1 MKPVFRKTVSLV
13 FLSALICSP
22 LAMAQLERSQ
32 PFYVDTVS
40 YDPAIPLPESVIG
53 HPLGH
58 RIARNDLL
66 VQYLRGIAELSPRIS
81 VETMAYTHERRPIL
95 ALTITSA
102 ANHARIDEIKAAHV
116 ALSDPDS
123 DLEVSAD
130 MPVVTWLNYGVH
142 GAEVSSTDSSMAVAY
157 HLAAA
162 QGPEI
167 EATLEQS
174 VIILIAVFNPDG
186 NSRMSAWNHMHG
198 AYVPVSDPGHRLH
211 HTFWP
216 GGRTN
221 HYWFDLNR
229 QWLMIQH
236 PEPRGWVAKFH
247 EWKPNITV
255 DYHEMGQNSTYY
267 FHPGAPERT
276 FPYIPDRS
284 MELLDRVSDRPRS
297 WLDSEQRL
305 YFNEENYD
313 NYYIGKGST
322 YPHMHASM
330 GMLFEQA
337 SSEGL
342 LDTPHGVLSFRD
354 NIRTQYRTSLEMV
367 RAGVEMREELLQ
379 YQRDFS
385 RDSIELADDDEVKG
399 YVFSAPGDK
408 ARAYHAIDILNRH
421 QIRVNRLGEDISAD
435 GMDFPAGS
443 SFVVAT
449 DQAQYR
455 MVKALFEKITT
466 FEDNTFYDVSAWTL
480 PLAFDF
486 NYAPLGDRDIR
497 SDVVGDVVMAEF
509 PVEAPPARADYA
521 YLFSWSNYY
530 APRALY
536 RLLDAG
542 VRPKFANEP
551 VTVPTGGGE
560 VNLDRGAIL
569 VPLGWQ
575 GGDLSDDGIHRLLS
589 TIANED
595 GIEVHAVDSGHT
607 PIAGM
612 DLGSSNFSNI
622 EKPRVLL
629 LVGEGITAYD
639 AGEVWHQLDARM
651 NMPVHMYDKRELG
664 ALDLHDYTHLVLVG
678 GGHGDLTSRGDQINR
693 WVRAGGTL
701 VGIRQ
706 GAQWAHDNILHRD
719 SDSGQVE
726 EIEVIEIEVEV
737 ENEAT
742 DESAGESENE
752 GQARFDYGDKDD
764 IEAQDIIGGA
774 ILEGDLDITH
784 PIGYGVAD
792 RSIASLRN
800 TLIAFEPPENPWAT
814 IIEIPQNSL
823 LSGFASEQNQ
833 AELAGKAALIAERH
847 GQGSVILFSD
857 NPNFRAY
864 FFGTNKLFM
873 NSLFFS
879 TGFDRPRQ

>member
-1 MKPVFRKTVSLV
+1 MNFLRVTEATKFTFFTHRYYQVTLSLV
-13 FLSALICSP
+13 MLVVGQMGVAAESRDI
-22 LAMAQLERSQ
+22 
-32 PFYVDTVS
+32 PFYVDTVNF
-40 YDPAIPLPESVIG
+40 DPNIPTPESAIG

-66 VQYLRGIAELSPRIS
+66 VQYLRTLAELSPRITDE
-81 VETMAYTHERRPIL
+81 VIAYTHEGRPIIG
-95 ALTITSA
+95 LTITSPE
-102 ANHARIDEIKAAHV
+102 NHARIDEIKAAHV

-123 DLEVSAD
+123 DQEVDAD

-162 QGPEI
+162 QGVEI
-167 EATLEQS
+167 EETLDNT

-198 AYVPVSDPGHRLH
+198 AYVPVSNPSNRLH
-211 HTFWP
+211 NTFWP

-229 QWLMIQH
+229 QWLIIQH

-247 EWKPNITV
+247 EWRPNITV

-267 FHPGAPERT
+267 FHPGAPDRT

-284 MELLDRVSDRPRS
+284 MELLDQVADRARS
-297 WLDSEQRL
+297 FLDREQRL

-354 NIRTQYRTSLEMV
+354 NIRTQYRTSLEMI
-367 RAGVEMREELLQ
+367 RAGMEMRETLLD

-385 RDSIELADDDEVKG
+385 RQSTELAEEDDIKG
-399 YVFSAPGDK
+399 YVFSSTGDA
-408 ARAYHAIDILNRH
+408 ARAFHAIDILNRH
-421 QIRVNRLGEDISAD
+421 QIRVNLLGEDITVD
-435 GMDFPAGS
+435 NVLFPAAS
-443 SFVVAT
+443 SYIVET
-449 DQAQYR
+449 SQAQYR

-466 FEDNTFYDVSAWTL
+466 FENDTFYDVSAWTL

-486 NYAPLGDRDIR
+486 DFAPLAGRDLR
-497 SDVVGDVVMAEF
+497 GDVIGPITTAEF
-509 PVEAPPARADYA
+509 PTHPAPSEADYA
-521 YLFSWSNYY
+521 YLFSWSDYY
-530 APRALY
+530 APRAVY

-542 VRPKFANEP
+542 VRPKFANKP
-551 VTVPTGGGE
+551 LTVQTLGGE
-560 VNLDRGAIL
+560 INLGRGSIL

-575 GGDLSDDGIHRLLS
+575 GGDLSDEAIHALMG
-589 TIANED
+589 TIAAED
-595 GIEVHAVDSGHT
+595 GIEVHSIDSGHT
-607 PIAGM
+607 PTAGM
-612 DLGSSNFSNI
+612 DLGSPNFSII
-622 EKPRVLL
+622 ELPKILL
-629 LVGEGITAYD
+629 LVGEGISSGD
-639 AGEVWHQLDARM
+639 AGEVWHLLDERM
-651 NMPVHMYDKRELG
+651 NMPVTLYDKEDLG
-664 ALDLHDYTHLVLVG
+664 SIDLADYTHLILVG
-678 GGHGDLTSRGDQINR
+678 GGHGDLNDRTEQINT
-693 WVRAGGTL
+693 WVRQGGTL
-701 VGIRQ
+701 VALRQ
-706 GAQWAHDNILHRD
+706 GAQWAHDNILYTDTDDDDEED
-719 SDSGQVE
+719 SEEADVE
-726 EIEVIEIEVEV
+726 
-737 ENEAT
+737 
-742 DESAGESENE
+742 
-752 GQARFDYGDKDD
+752 RHDYGDKPD
-764 IEAQDIIGGA
+764 IEALGVIGGA
-774 ILEGDLDITH
+774 IIEGDLDITH
-784 PIGYGVAD
+784 PIGYGIPN

-800 TLIAFEPPENPWAT
+800 TLIAFDRPENPWAT
-814 IIEIPQNSL
+814 VVSIPDNSL
-823 LSGFASEQNQ
+823 LAGYASDENQ
-833 AELAGKAALIAERH
+833 AELAGKAMTIAERH
-847 GQGSVILFSD
+847 GQGSVILFAD

-879 TGFDRPRQ
+879 KGFARPRSN